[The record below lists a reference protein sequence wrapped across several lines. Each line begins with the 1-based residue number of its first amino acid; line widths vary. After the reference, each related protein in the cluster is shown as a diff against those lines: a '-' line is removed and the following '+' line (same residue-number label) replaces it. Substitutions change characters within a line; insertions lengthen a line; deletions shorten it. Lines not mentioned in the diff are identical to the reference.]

1 MAAVF
6 RAHLN
11 GFGMARTGVVIV
23 TYNSAEVI
31 ERCLTS
37 CRDFPVVVVD
47 NASQDATC
55 RLVALHST
63 VGQPVT
69 LIANRNNAGFA
80 AAANQGIS
88 SLDTQLVLLL
98 NPDTE
103 LKTPLEALERACLE
117 AETGLAAGQLTDERG
132 DPQRGFTLRHFP
144 SAWTLA
150 FEVLGINR
158 LIPDNPLNRSYRCLE
173 QDYSQP
179 AEVDQPP
186 GAFLM
191 FRREMWQRLGGFDTQ
206 FYPLW
211 FEDVD
216 FCKRARDLG
225 LKIQYVPQVK
235 ALHHGGHSIASLEW
249 QYREVFWYGSLLKYA
264 SKHFRP
270 HAFRW
275 VSAAVVLGSLF
286 RTAVGVMTQRS
297 FRPITVYRK
306 IGRLAGRSLIS
317 GRVGEIDELVRQSS
331 RGTTAVKISKE

>member
-1 MAAVF
+1 M
-6 RAHLN
+6 
-11 GFGMARTGVVIV
+11 VIV

-31 ERCLTS
+31 DRCLES
-37 CRDFPVVVVD
+37 CRDLPVVVVD

-55 RLVALHST
+55 QLVARRS
-63 VGQPVT
+63 VAGQAVT
-69 LIANRNNAGFA
+69 LIANTNNSGFA

-88 SLDTQLVLLL
+88 ALDTQLVLLL

-103 LKTPLEALERACLE
+103 LNTSIAALEASCLE
-117 AETGLAAGQLTDERG
+117 QGTGLAAGQLTDEKG
-132 DPQRGFTLRHFP
+132 QTQRGFTLRRFP
-144 SAWTLA
+144 KASTLA

-158 LIPDNPLNRSYRCLE
+158 LVPANPLNRSYRCLE
-173 QDYSQP
+173 VDYSKP

-186 GAFLM
+186 AAFLM
-191 FRREMWQRLGGFDTQ
+191 FRREVWQRLGGFDTR

-216 FCKRARDLG
+216 FCKRAHDLG
-225 LKIQYVPQVK
+225 LKIQYVPQVT
-235 ALHHGGHSIASLEW
+235 AMHHGGHSIASLKW
-249 QYREVFWYGSLLKYA
+249 QYREVYWYGSLLKYA

-270 HAFRW
+270 SAFRW

-297 FRPITVYRK
+297 LRPITVYAK

-317 GRVGEIDELVRQSS
+317 GRVGELNELVQQSS
-331 RGTTAVKISKE
+331 RGTAAVKISKE